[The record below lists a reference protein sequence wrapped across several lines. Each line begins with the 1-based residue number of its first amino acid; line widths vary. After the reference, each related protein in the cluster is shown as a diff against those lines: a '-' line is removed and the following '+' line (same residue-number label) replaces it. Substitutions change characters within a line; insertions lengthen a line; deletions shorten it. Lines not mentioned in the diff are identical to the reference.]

1 MKKVRTPL
9 TVGTKSKGCREDW
22 NSFYSA
28 MTFGRMVDLI
38 LGSISDDF
46 EIDDFD
52 ILSRKKLVHNFFDRL
67 KELNVSFVHL
77 FLK

>member
-1 MKKVRTPL
+1 MA
-9 TVGTKSKGCREDW
+9 SEFSREDW

-28 MTFGRMVDLI
+28 MTFGRMVNLI
-38 LGSISDDF
+38 LGLISDDF
-46 EIDDFD
+46 EIDEFD
-52 ILSRKKLVHNFFDRL
+52 ILSRKKLVHTFFDRL